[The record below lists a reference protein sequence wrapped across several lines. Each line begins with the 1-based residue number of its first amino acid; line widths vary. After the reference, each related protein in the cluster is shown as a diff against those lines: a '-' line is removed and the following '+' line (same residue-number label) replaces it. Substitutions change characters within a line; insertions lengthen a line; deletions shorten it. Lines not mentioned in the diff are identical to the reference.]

1 MNGLP
6 SIIRLLPL
14 ALLFLMAC
22 EEIPPVVT
30 PLEGGQVRDTL
41 LQNILVE
48 EFTGARCVN
57 CPAGSSELARLQEVY
72 GDQLIIVAIH
82 AGSFARPYPESREDF
97 RTPEGNAL
105 LNYLGQPLGYPSAI
119 INRKLYEG
127 EVDLQ
132 LSRSLWPLFLEQ
144 ESGRLATIEL
154 SPRVR
159 YDSTSREVVYSIDL
173 ALLEDNLGP
182 DVRLSIMVVEDQV
195 ADIQLTPDGPDEQ
208 YVHRHN
214 LRDMLTAATGNT
226 LPDDW
231 EKGETLSRQF
241 TYQLPVAWKHEH
253 VSLVAV
259 VHENGERKD
268 VLAVSKTPIQ

>member
-1 MNGLP
+1 MNGLTNLF
-6 SIIRLLPL
+6 RLLPL
-14 ALLFLMAC
+14 AFLFLLAC

-57 CPAGSSELARLQEVY
+57 CPAGSSELARLQGVY

-97 RTPEGNAL
+97 RTSEGDAL

-119 INRKLYEG
+119 INRKLYDG

-132 LSRSLWPLFLEQ
+132 LSRSLWPLFLQQ
-144 ESGRLATIEL
+144 ESERLATMEL
-154 SPRVR
+154 APRVR
-159 YDSTSREVVYSIDL
+159 YDSTSREVTYNLDL
-173 ALLEDNLGP
+173 TLLEGNLSS
-182 DVRLSIMVVEDQV
+182 DVRLSLMVVEDNV
-195 ADIQLTPDGPDEQ
+195 ADLQLTPDGPDEQ

-214 LRDMLTAATGNT
+214 LRDMLTAATGNS

-231 EKGETLSRQF
+231 EVGQTISRQF
-241 TYQLPVAWKHEH
+241 TYQLPSNWKQEN

-268 VLAVSKTPIQ
+268 VLAVNKTPLR

>member
-1 MNGLP
+1 MSGLP
-6 SIIRLLPL
+6 SPIRFLPL
-14 ALLFLMAC
+14 AFFFLMAC

-30 PLEGGQVRDTL
+30 PIEPGQPRDTL
-41 LQNILVE
+41 LQSILVE

-57 CPAGSSELARLQEVY
+57 CPAGSSELARLQGIY

-82 AGSFARPYPESREDF
+82 AGSFARPYPESTEDF
-97 RTPEGNAL
+97 RTSEGDAL

-119 INRKLYEG
+119 INRKLYDG

-132 LSRSLWPLFLEQ
+132 LSRSLWPLFLQQ
-144 ESGRLATIEL
+144 ESERLATIEL
-154 SPRVR
+154 APRIT
-159 YDSTSREVVYSIDL
+159 YDSTNREVTYNLDL
-173 ALLEDNLGP
+173 TLLRGNPGS
-182 DVRLSIMVVEDQV
+182 DVRLSLMLVEDNV
-195 ADIQLTPDGPDEQ
+195 TDIQLTPDGPDEQ

-214 LRDMLTAATGNT
+214 LRDMLTAATGNS

-231 EKGETLSRQF
+231 EMGQTLSRPF
-241 TYQLPVAWKHEH
+241 TYQLPVAWKQED

-268 VLAVSKTPIQ
+268 VLAVSKVPLR

>member
-1 MNGLP
+1 MNGLLKL
-6 SIIRLLPL
+6 IRVLPL
-14 ALLFLMAC
+14 AFLFLMAC

-30 PLEGGQVRDTL
+30 PLEEGQVRDTL

-48 EFTGARCVN
+48 EFTGTRCVN

-97 RTPEGNAL
+97 RTAEGDAL

-119 INRKLYEG
+119 INRKLYDG

-144 ESGRLATIEL
+144 ESERLAPIQLAPSLT
-154 SPRVR
+154 
-159 YDSTSREVVYSIDL
+159 YDSTNREVVYNIDL
-173 ALLEDNLGP
+173 TLLDDNPGS
-182 DVRLSIMVVEDQV
+182 DVRLSLMVVEDDV
-195 ADIQLTPDGPDEQ
+195 TDIQLTPNGPDEQ

-214 LRDMLTAATGNT
+214 LRDMLTAATGNS

-231 EKGETLSRQF
+231 QQNQTLARQF
-241 TYQLPVAWKHEH
+241 TYQLPAAWKQEN

-268 VLAVSKTPIQ
+268 VLAVSKTSLL

>member
-6 SIIRLLPL
+6 TLIRLLPL
-14 ALLFLMAC
+14 AFLSLVAC
-22 EEIPPVVT
+22 EEIPPIVT
-30 PLEGGQVRDTL
+30 PLEAGQMRDTL

-57 CPAGSSELARLQEVY
+57 CPAGSSELARLQGIY

-97 RTPEGNAL
+97 RTSEGDAL

-119 INRKLYEG
+119 INRKLYDG

-132 LSRSLWPLFLEQ
+132 LSRSLWPLFLQQ
-144 ESGRLATIEL
+144 ESERLATVEL
-154 SPRVR
+154 VPRVT
-159 YDSTSREVVYSIDL
+159 YDTTSRQVSYSLDL
-173 ALLEDNLGP
+173 TLLQNNPGS
-182 DVRLSIMVVEDQV
+182 DVRLSLMVVEDNV
-195 ADIQLTPDGPDEQ
+195 ADIQLTPDGPDEL

-214 LRDMLTAATGNT
+214 LRDMLTAATGNS

-231 EKGETLSRQF
+231 EVGQTLSRQF
-241 TYQLPVAWKHEH
+241 TYQLPIAWKQEH

-259 VHENGERKD
+259 IHENGERKD
-268 VLAVSKTPIQ
+268 VLAVSKTPLR

>member
-1 MNGLP
+1 MNGLTNLF
-6 SIIRLLPL
+6 RLLPL
-14 ALLFLMAC
+14 AFLFLLAC

-57 CPAGSSELARLQEVY
+57 CPAGSSELARLQGVY

-97 RTPEGNAL
+97 RTSEGDAL

-119 INRKLYEG
+119 INRKLYDG

-132 LSRSLWPLFLEQ
+132 LSRSLWPLFLQQ
-144 ESGRLATIEL
+144 ESERLATMEL
-154 SPRVR
+154 APRVR
-159 YDSTSREVVYSIDL
+159 YDSTSREVTYNLDL
-173 ALLEDNLGP
+173 TLLEGNLSS
-182 DVRLSIMVVEDQV
+182 DVRLSLMVVEDNV
-195 ADIQLTPDGPDEQ
+195 ADLQLTPDGPDEQ

-214 LRDMLTAATGNT
+214 LRDMLTAATGNS

-231 EKGETLSRQF
+231 EVGQAISRQF
-241 TYQLPVAWKHEH
+241 TYQLPSDWKQEN

-268 VLAVSKTPIQ
+268 VLAVNKTPLR